1 MDKTAAVFARVL
13 AATRIMLSVR
23 PPLLVWT
30 SLPRRA
36 KIVTF
41 SSLLRRGTGVGTA
54 VGGAG
59 KAGSNGL
66 YASTVFAG
74 ISVTAGDGVG
84 RIVTRARAT
93 ARGVG
98 GCGSA
103 VAAAG
108 ADANRV
114 GGSVGLSG
122 VVVADCSGRRGMS
135 AAQEARPSS
144 KVVRNRK
151 QMVLQAIT

>member
-1 MDKTAAVFARVL
+1 
-13 AATRIMLSVR
+13 MLSVR

-54 VGGAG
+54 AGGAG

-66 YASTVFAG
+66 YASAVFAG
-74 ISVTAGDGVG
+74 IGVTAGDGVG
-84 RIVTRARAT
+84 WTVTAASTT
-93 ARGVG
+93 APGVG

-103 VAAAG
+103 VAS
-108 ADANRV
+108 ADANRI

-122 VVVADCSGRRGMS
+122 VVAADCSGGRGMS
-135 AAQEARPSS
+135 AAQETRPSN
-144 KVVRNRK
+144 KVVRNRE
-151 QMVLQAIT
+151 QMVLQVII